1 MYHKWQSYDV
11 WFLQYAAWH
20 TEFFV
25 IFIKI
30 YHLLTTFSNFFF
42 FFFFFDNLT
51 IFVILPYGPRK
62 SKFWKKWKKN
72 KLGDIIILQI
82 YTINNN
88 HMIYGSWGI
97 ERNGQ
102 NFMSFQTIFCPFI
115 FLTTQKIKIL
125 RKLKKTTAGIIITHT
140 CTINDTH
147 MMYVSWDMELDRQ

>member
-1 MYHKWQSYDV
+1 MMYGSCNMQHDTQNFLSFSLKFIIYWQL
-11 WFLQYAAWH
+11 FL
-20 TEFFV
+20 
-25 IFIKI
+25 I
-30 YHLLTTFSNFFF
+30 FFF
-42 FFFFFDNLT
+42 FFFFWQFDNFCHFALWT
-51 IFVILPYGPRK
+51 LKIKIL
-62 SKFWKKWKKN
+62 KKMKKKN

-140 CTINDTH
+140 CTINDNH
-147 MMYVSWDMELDRQ
+147 MMYVSWDMELDRQKFLSF

>member
-1 MYHKWQSYDV
+1 M
-11 WFLQYAAWH
+11 
-20 TEFFV
+20 
-25 IFIKI
+25 
-30 YHLLTTFSNFFF
+30 TTFSNFFF

-51 IFVILPYGPRK
+51 IFVILPYGPWK

-125 RKLKKTTAGIIITHT
+125 RKLKKNNSRYYHYTHVYHKWQSYDVRFLRYGAWQT
-140 CTINDTH
+140 EVFVILDIFCTFNQQNQNLQK
-147 MMYVSWDMELDRQ
+147 MK